1 MTSNSGKNN
10 WLALAHI
17 IIICLSNTLVQYP
30 FVLWGFRTTWGA
42 FSYPLIFILTDLTTR
57 LLGQERARKT
67 IFAAMIPG
75 LVCSYLI
82 SNWYAQGVLLAY
94 DTLVLRIAFA
104 SFCAYV
110 IGQLLDIT
118 IFQRL
123 RQQAKWW
130 VAPAVSTIFGNLFD
144 TYCFFFV
151 AFYQGSNDFLSTHWL
166 EIATVDLIFKLL
178 ISLISFVPLYG
189 LILKLILRNKP
200 IAMANAP
207 SQ

>member
-1 MTSNSGKNN
+1 MASNPGKNN
-10 WLALAHI
+10 WLVLAHVV
-17 IIICLSNTLVQYP
+17 IICLSNTLVQYP

-57 LLGQERARKT
+57 LLGPESARKT

-75 LVCSYLI
+75 LLSSYLI
-82 SNWYAQGVLLAY
+82 SNWYAHGVLLAY
-94 DTLVLRIAFA
+94 NNLVLRIAFA

-110 IGQLLDIT
+110 AGQLLDIT
-118 IFQRL
+118 VFQRL

-144 TYCFFFV
+144 TYCFFFI
-151 AFYQGSNDFLSTHWL
+151 AFYQSGNAFLSTHWL

-189 LILKLILRNKP
+189 LILKLILRSKSR
-200 IAMANAP
+200 AMVNAP
-207 SQ
+207 G

>member
-1 MTSNSGKNN
+1 MASNPGKNN
-10 WLALAHI
+10 WLVLAHVV
-17 IIICLSNTLVQYP
+17 IICLSNTLVQYP

-57 LLGQERARKT
+57 LLGPESARKT

-75 LVCSYLI
+75 LLSSYLI
-82 SNWYAQGVLLAY
+82 SNWYAHGVLLAY
-94 DTLVLRIAFA
+94 NNLVLRIAFA

-110 IGQLLDIT
+110 AGQLLDIT
-118 IFQRL
+118 VFQRL

-144 TYCFFFV
+144 TYCFFFI
-151 AFYQGSNDFLSTHWL
+151 AFYQSGNVFLSTHWL

-189 LILKLILRNKP
+189 LILKLILRSKSR
-200 IAMANAP
+200 AMVNAP
-207 SQ
+207 G